1 MRMDDVEETVAFTRM
16 DEGTYEDYQLLG
28 RKYKTHV
35 TALADSVL
43 AMLDRLAGDKI
54 GYKVDRFEHSLQTAT
69 RACRDGADEE
79 LVVCAVLHDV
89 GDTLAPDNH
98 AEIAAA
104 ILRPYISA
112 DNHWLVQHHGIF
124 QGYYFWHHY
133 GADRMAREKHRGHPM
148 FERTALFCE
157 RYDQV
162 SFDPHFDTMPLTAF
176 EPMVRRL
183 FAREPWSQGV
193 AK

>member
-1 MRMDDVEETVAFTRM
+1 MEDLEETVGFTRM
-16 DEGTYEDYQLLG
+16 DEGTYEDYQLLD

-43 AMLDRLAGDKI
+43 DMLKRLQGDKI
-54 GYKVDRFEHSLQTAT
+54 GYKVDRYEHSLQTAT
-69 RACRDGADEE
+69 RAFRDGAEEE

-89 GDTLAPDNH
+89 GDILAPDNH

-104 ILRPYISA
+104 ILRPYLSA
-112 DNHWLVQHHGIF
+112 DNHWLVQHHGVF

-133 GADRMAREKHRGHPM
+133 GADRFAREKHRGHPM

-162 SFDPHFDTMPLTAF
+162 SFDPSFDTMPLAAF

-183 FAREPWSQGV
+183 FARTPWSQGV